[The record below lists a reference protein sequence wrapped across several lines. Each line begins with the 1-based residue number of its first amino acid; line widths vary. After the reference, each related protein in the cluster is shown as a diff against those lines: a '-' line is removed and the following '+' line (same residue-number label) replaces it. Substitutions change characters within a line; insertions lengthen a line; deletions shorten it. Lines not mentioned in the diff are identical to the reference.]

1 MGRSR
6 DPHGTP
12 GRTGVSYNSRV
23 NLTVNGQATDA
34 REGQTVRELIDQLK
48 LGDRAVAV
56 EVNKKLIPRRLH
68 EATRLQP
75 GDVVE
80 LVTLVGGG

>member
-1 MGRSR
+1 MR
-6 DPHGTP
+6 
-12 GRTGVSYNSRV
+12 
-23 NLTVNGQATDA
+23 LTVNGETTDA

-56 EVNKKLIPRRLH
+56 EVNKKLVPRRLH
-68 EATRLQP
+68 ETTRLAT